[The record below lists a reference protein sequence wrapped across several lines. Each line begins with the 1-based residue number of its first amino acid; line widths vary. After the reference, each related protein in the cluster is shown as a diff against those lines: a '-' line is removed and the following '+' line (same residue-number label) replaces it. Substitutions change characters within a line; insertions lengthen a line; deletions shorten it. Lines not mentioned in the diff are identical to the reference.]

1 MITASDQMD
10 IMKRRMTT
18 QRASQPILPQRP
30 ITLKLTWASSKYMA
44 SVAGT

>member
-10 IMKRRMTT
+10 MMKRRMTT

-30 ITLKLTWASSKYMA
+30 MTLKLTWASSKYIA
-44 SVAGT
+44 REAGT